1 MTDGAD
7 SLSQYFANIITS
19 RHNQHA
25 MVKIV
30 GRAGMGKSWAGIELA
45 TETAKCVAEK
55 KGGDYTQYFNFKD
68 NLACMSITEIERV
81 MTNPRMYS
89 IIFLDDI
96 GVPLNSRKWQS
107 DTNIKFNNIIQ
118 TFRPNHNLVIM
129 TMQAGFLIDK
139 VPRTI
144 AGYEI
149 EMISN
154 DFNKGITIAKLNEVV
169 MKHKTGK
176 IFYPYLY
183 LNGMKYKRYI
193 FDKPDK
199 ALTIEYEKM
208 RAEQLD
214 RMKKEEL
221 EPEGITKMQS
231 MSPSEMMVDLWT
243 ELKQAGWSLR
253 EIARPSHVAAS
264 TVSDAL
270 KKAGVVV

>member
-7 SLSQYFANIITS
+7 SLSQYFADIITS

-45 TETAKCVAEK
+45 TEVAKCIAEK
-55 KGGDYTQYFNFKD
+55 KGGEYTDYFNFED
-68 NLACMSITEIERV
+68 NLACMSATEIKRV
-81 MTNPRMYS
+81 MTKPKKYS
-89 IIFLDDI
+89 ILFLDDI

-107 DTNIKFNNIIQ
+107 EANIKFNNIIQ

-149 EMISN
+149 EMVEN
-154 DFNKGITIAKLNEVV
+154 DFDKGITIAKLNQVV

-183 LNGMKYKRYI
+183 INGYKYKRYI
-193 FDKPDK
+193 FEKPAK
-199 ALTIEYEKM
+199 VLTDEYERI
-208 RAEQLD
+208 RAMQLD
-214 RMKKEEL
+214 RMEKEEI
-221 EPEGITKMQS
+221 EPEEQINEKASTKKNQILFD
-231 MSPSEMMVDLWT
+231 VWVN
-243 ELKQAGWSLR
+243 LKEAGYTLR
-253 EIARPSHVAAS
+253 EIGKMTHTSYTHISECLAKGG
-264 TVSDAL
+264 VS
-270 KKAGVVV
+270 

>member
-1 MTDGAD
+1 MINNAD
-7 SLSQYFANIITS
+7 SLSQFFADTITS
-19 RHNQHA
+19 IHNQHA

-45 TETAKCVAEK
+45 METAKCVAEK
-55 KGGDYTQYFNFKD
+55 KGGTYEDYFNFND
-68 NLACMSITEIERV
+68 NLACMSITEISRV
-81 MTNPRMYS
+81 MKKPKKYS

-107 DTNIKFNNIIQ
+107 EANIKFNNIIQ

-149 EMISN
+149 EMLSN
-154 DFNKGITIAKLNEVV
+154 DFQKGITIAKLNQVV

-176 IFYPYLY
+176 IHYPYIY
-183 LNGMKYKRYI
+183 INGYKYKRYI
-193 FDKPDK
+193 FEKPDK
-199 ALTIEYEKM
+199 ALTDQYEKI

-214 RMKKEEL
+214 RMEKEEL
-221 EPEGITKMQS
+221 QPEDQNITKSNTKKNQILFD
-231 MSPSEMMVDLWT
+231 VWVN
-243 ELKQAGWSLR
+243 LKEAGYSLR
-253 EIARPSHVAAS
+253 EIGKMTHTSYTHIGECLAKGGI
-264 TVSDAL
+264 D
-270 KKAGVVV
+270 